1 MKLTLANTLRVRKQD
16 LDEKRKDFFFHQAT
30 AFHLS
35 FFFLNV
41 IFLMLLNHYFPNA

>member
-35 FFFLNV
+35 IFFLNV
-41 IFLMLLNHYFPNA
+41 IFFNVIKS